1 MYPKMLKMSVFE
13 EYTAKT
19 AEDDPEGAEDEVE
32 MIYKKCSSCKDC
44 PLCCYQVLR
53 QYSLLTDVYQIIGL
67 ASKVLLTLSVT
78 QVACE
83 RSFSTLKLIKNR
95 LRSSLS
101 QQHLEAFM
109 LMATQPD
116 VLKMLNCE
124 KVIDG
129 VAERSDLLQ
138 KLLIE

>member
-1 MYPKMLKMSVFE
+1 MLL
-13 EYTAKT
+13 
-19 AEDDPEGAEDEVE
+19 P
-32 MIYKKCSSCKDC
+32 SSEAG
-44 PLCCYQVLR
+44 
-53 QYSLLTDVYQIIGL
+53 LTDVYQIIGL

-83 RSFSTLKLIKNR
+83 RSFSTLKCIKNR
-95 LRSSLS
+95 LRNSLS

-116 VLKMLNCE
+116 VLKMLNC
-124 KVIDG
+124 DG
-129 VAERSDLLQ
+129 AAERSDLLQ